1 MDINNLISNFGF
13 PIACCIVMGL
23 FIYQMWQRI
32 NATLD
37 KITET
42 NNQLVL
48 TNQALISNIQEDLTE
63 IKNKILT

>member
-13 PIACCIVMGL
+13 PIACCIVMGV